1 MMTRSLSARRAG
13 GYPMGDGGRMEVGDS
28 RRHRS
33 RHRGGAYYGAGGSR
47 YYAGSYHGGGGGSHY
62 GGYDSRD
69 ASLDR
74 RRGRSPS
81 GRSDVSGVGDYVKD
95 LSEKI
100 QELEIRNKELK
111 EKEEER
117 QRRIKEEEERERQKK
132 IMELEYE
139 KRKYEEMK
147 KAEED
152 RKTAEMQRLIREK
165 EIHDAAQ
172 RLLEQKEREDAAKK
186 AHEDAIARA
195 RAEAEAKAK
204 NTIDL
209 TRPTYTR
216 FSKKHMCKE
225 ALMEKGLPF
234 DEEPDYF
241 IVKQW
246 VDKDVQNALWERTR
260 VIRSFQADWQIKFNI
275 ALEKAP
281 IVRTAEG
288 PMKYVSV
295 NGAPAVSIPVLESG
309 KPKPSR
315 YYGF

>member
-1 MMTRSLSARRAG
+1 MTRSHSARRSQ
-13 GYPMGDGGRMEVGDS
+13 GYPLADGGRMEVGDS

-47 YYAGSYHGGGGGSHY
+47 YYAGSYHGGSHY

-117 QRRIKEEEERERQKK
+117 QRKIKEEEEKERQKK

-152 RKTAEMQRLIREK
+152 RKQAEMQRLIREK

-172 RLLEQKEREDAAKK
+172 RLLEQKQREEAAKK
-186 AHEDAIARA
+186 QQEDAIAAA
-195 RAEAEAKAK
+195 RAEAEARAK
-204 NTIDL
+204 TTIDL

-225 ALMEKGLPF
+225 ALLEKGLQY

-260 VIRSFQADWQIKFNI
+260 VIRSMW
-275 ALEKAP
+275 P
-281 IVRTAEG
+281 PCYG
-288 PMKYVSV
+288 
-295 NGAPAVSIPVLESG
+295 
-309 KPKPSR
+309 
-315 YYGF
+315 YYRN

>member
-1 MMTRSLSARRAG
+1 MAEYFDAIPPPSPRVHQYPSPPRHDPYAAYQGYGAPPQEYLQVGGGMMTRSLSARRA
-13 GYPMGDGGRMEVGDS
+13 YPMADGGRMEVGDS

-47 YYAGSYHGGGGGSHY
+47 YYAGSYHGGSHY

-117 QRRIKEEEERERQKK
+117 LRKLKEEEEKERQKK

-152 RKTAEMQRLIREK
+152 RKQAEMQRLIREK

-172 RLLEQKEREDAAKK
+172 RLIEQKEREDAARK
-186 AHEDAIARA
+186 AQEAAIAAA

-204 NTIDL
+204 TTIDL

-225 ALMEKGLPF
+225 ALQEKGLPF

-246 VDKDVQNALWERTR
+246 VDKDVQNSLWERTR
-260 VIRSFQADWQIKFNI
+260 VIRSIWHLSYI
-275 ALEKAP
+275 
-281 IVRTAEG
+281 
-288 PMKYVSV
+288 
-295 NGAPAVSIPVLESG
+295 
-309 KPKPSR
+309 
-315 YYGF
+315 YYY

>member
-1 MMTRSLSARRAG
+1 
-13 GYPMGDGGRMEVGDS
+13 
-28 RRHRS
+28 
-33 RHRGGAYYGAGGSR
+33 
-47 YYAGSYHGGGGGSHY
+47 
-62 GGYDSRD
+62 
-69 ASLDR
+69 
-74 RRGRSPS
+74 
-81 GRSDVSGVGDYVKD
+81 VSGVGDYVKD

-117 QRRIKEEEERERQKK
+117 LKRIKDEEERERQKK

-152 RKTAEMQRLIREK
+152 RKRAEMERLIREK
-165 EIHDAAQ
+165 EIQEAAQ
-172 RLLEQKEREDAAKK
+172 KIIEQKEREEQARK
-186 AHEDAIARA
+186 AHEAAISAA

-204 NTIDL
+204 TTIDL

-225 ALMEKGLPF
+225 ALQEKMLPF
-234 DEEPDYF
+234 DEEADYF

-246 VDKDVQNALWERTR
+246 VDKDVQNQLWERTR
-260 VIRSFQADWQIKFNI
+260 TIRSFQADWQMKFNL

-281 IVRTAEG
+281 VVRTADG

-295 NGAPAVSIPVLESG
+295 NGAPAVAIPVLESG
-309 KPKPSR
+309 KPKASR